1 MGKKDNEDDERKAG
15 FGCDLAPKI
24 EEGNLQTLKKNLFA
38 KFFFLLIFLKIEL
51 KSNRF
56 E

>member
-24 EEGNLQTLKKNLFA
+24 EEGNLQTFKKKFVC
-38 KFFFLLIFLKIEL
+38 KIFFFINF
-51 KSNRF
+51 S
-56 E
+56 

>member
-24 EEGNLQTLKKNLFA
+24 EEGNLQTFKKNKNIFFA
-38 KFFFLLIFLKIEL
+38 KFSLFITV
-51 KSNRF
+51 S
-56 E
+56 